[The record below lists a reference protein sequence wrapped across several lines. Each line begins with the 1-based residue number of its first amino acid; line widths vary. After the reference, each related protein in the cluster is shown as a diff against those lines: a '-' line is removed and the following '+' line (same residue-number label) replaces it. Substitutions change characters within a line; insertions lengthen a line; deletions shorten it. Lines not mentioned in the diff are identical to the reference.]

1 MFSIGRRERN
11 WKEEV
16 QLEGGNATEEGGS
29 AIFNLFEF
37 FYELFLVNRSF
48 LRAKE

>member
-11 WKEEV
+11 WKEGV

-37 FYELFLVNRSF
+37 FMNFF
-48 LRAKE
+48 